1 MNCERI
7 VGHRLPKTD
16 KLQLL
21 GSVFERLWHVNGAT
35 LFGKLLRRI
44 DEALVLHQSQG
55 RIARL
60 HRMLE
65 RDYSG

>member
-65 RDYSG
+65 RHYSG

>member
-7 VGHRLPKTD
+7 VGHRLPKTE

-21 GSVFERLWHVNGAT
+21 SSVFERLWHVNGAT

-65 RDYSG
+65 RHYSG